1 MTDGFAYHTVNF
13 FETDNAIVAEDAGAW
28 SQALCGCEWE
38 SCLLRLA
45 GWYVGASVLSSLPT
59 ALLLSVLKGKLIGL
73 PVAEHGETSIL
84 DQ

>member
-1 MTDGFAYHTVNF
+1 MTDGFAYHAVSF

-84 DQ
+84 DH